1 MCLVKFIINSVFIFQ
16 EVRIA
21 TFKVI
26 YIVTVV
32 SFLMRRLH
40 TDVTSKYGLLI
51 VHGVMMEICVRTTE
65 PQVAFKVYMAIE
77 KLRRCESLGI

>member
-16 EVRIA
+16 EVRIS

-26 YIVTVV
+26 YIVTVI

-40 TDVTSKYGLLI
+40 TDVTSKYGLLN
-51 VHGVMMEICVRTTE
+51 VNGGNDVKEMEICVRTTE
-65 PQVAFKVYMAIE
+65 PQVP
-77 KLRRCESLGI
+77 